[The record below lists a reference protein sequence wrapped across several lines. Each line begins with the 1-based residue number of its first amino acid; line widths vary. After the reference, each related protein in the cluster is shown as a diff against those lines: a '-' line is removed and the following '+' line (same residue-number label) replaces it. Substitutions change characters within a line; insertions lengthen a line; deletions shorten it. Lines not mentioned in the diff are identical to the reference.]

1 MLISDLRSNI
11 YSFISEDLKRTLS
24 RILKSTGYLKTRI
37 RLIIIFHSML
47 LKLKFLPFLEKIKN
61 CLFFKLLYLA
71 HYQIY
76 FLSFLMNP
84 FRGRRI
90 LFMKHFKFF
99 CLVLLL
105 SLSFIR
111 STEPNRYQPEL
122 IDSCTLDTVSADE
135 IPYFLSSDF
144 SLSKNLEIHF
154 IVKNKIKHR
163 ATTSDSTILK
173 TPFFSKL
180 LHFKILVNKL
190 IYSVTTFY
198 QIQCHSHLHLYQLF

>member
-11 YSFISEDLKRTLS
+11 YYFISEDLKRTLS
-24 RILKSTGYLKTRI
+24 KLLKLIGHLKIRI
-37 RLIIIFHSML
+37 RLIVIFHSML

-76 FLSFLMNP
+76 LLSFLMNP
-84 FRGRRI
+84 FGRRRI

-122 IDSCTLDTVSADE
+122 IDYCTPDNVSADE
-135 IPYFLSSDF
+135 IPYFLSSDL

-163 ATTSDSTILK
+163 ATPSDSIVLK
-173 TPFFSKL
+173 TPFFSKI
-180 LHFKILVNKL
+180 LHFKILENKL
-190 IYSVTTFY
+190 IYSITTFY

>member
-1 MLISDLRSNI
+1 MLISDLRSDI
-11 YSFISEDLKRTLS
+11 YYFISEDLKRTLS
-24 RILKSTGYLKTRI
+24 KLLKLIGHFKIRI
-37 RLIIIFHSML
+37 RLIVIFHSML

-76 FLSFLMNP
+76 LLSFLMNP
-84 FRGRRI
+84 FRRRRI

-111 STEPNRYQPEL
+111 STESNRYQPEL
-122 IDSCTLDTVSADE
+122 IDYCTPDNVSADE
-135 IPYFLSSDF
+135 IPYFLSSDL

-163 ATTSDSTILK
+163 ATPSDSTILK
-173 TPFFSKL
+173 TPFFTKI
-180 LHFKILVNKL
+180 LHYKILVNKL
-190 IYSVTTFY
+190 IYSITTFY